1 MEIKRKVID
10 KKKVDSYDEDNLLK
24 FCFSNIGRE
33 SMTKETYDIIEE
45 YMMKMMP
52 APAHDSLHMYRVLNY
67 AMKIAESYNYVDRD
81 VLIASCLLHDIGRQA
96 ECENPNLSHAVEGS
110 NLAYRFMKKLG
121 WEEEKCQHIKECIKT
136 HSYRIEDR
144 SISMEAKILF
154 DADKLDVTGAVG
166 IARTLIYKGE
176 IGEPIYTTKNG
187 KIQDGSEPDSPDSFL
202 KECQKKLLRIYDRFY
217 TEEASRIALER
228 KKITETFYG
237 ELLKELNSASLKGYE
252 SEI

>member
-1 MEIKRKVID
+1 
-10 KKKVDSYDEDNLLK
+10 
-24 FCFSNIGRE
+24 
-33 SMTKETYDIIEE
+33 MTKETYDIIEE
-45 YMMKMMP
+45 YMMKMLP

-166 IARTLIYKGE
+166 IARTLMYKGE

-187 KIQDGSEPDSPDSFL
+187 KYRMVQN
-202 KECQKKLLRIYDRFY
+202 RIRQ
-217 TEEASRIALER
+217 
-228 KKITETFYG
+228 
-237 ELLKELNSASLKGYE
+237 SLF
-252 SEI
+252 

>member
-1 MEIKRKVID
+1 
-10 KKKVDSYDEDNLLK
+10 
-24 FCFSNIGRE
+24 
-33 SMTKETYDIIEE
+33 MTKETYDIIEE
-45 YMMKMMP
+45 HMLKMMRDP
-52 APAHDSLHMYRVLNY
+52 VHDSLHIYRVLNY

-110 NLAYRFMKKLG
+110 NLAYRFTKELG

-144 SISMEAKILF
+144 PISMEAKILF

-166 IARTLIYKGE
+166 IARTLMYKGE
-176 IGEPIYTTKNG
+176 IGEPIYTMKNG
-187 KIQDGSEPDSPDSFL
+187 KVQDGSELDSPESFL

-217 TEEASRIALER
+217 TEEAAKIALER
-228 KKITETFYG
+228 KKITEKFYD
-237 ELLKELNSASLKGYE
+237 ELLKEINSASLKGYE

>member
-1 MEIKRKVID
+1 
-10 KKKVDSYDEDNLLK
+10 
-24 FCFSNIGRE
+24 
-33 SMTKETYDIIEE
+33 MTKETYDIIEE
-45 YMMKMMP
+45 HMLKMMRDP
-52 APAHDSLHMYRVLNY
+52 VHDSLHIYRVLNY

-96 ECENPNLSHAVEGS
+96 GCENPNLSHAVEGS
-110 NLAYRFMKKLG
+110 NLAYRFTKELG

-144 SISMEAKILF
+144 PISMEAKILF

-166 IARTLIYKGE
+166 IARTLMYKGE
-176 IGEPIYTTKNG
+176 IGEPIYTMKNG
-187 KIQDGSEPDSPDSFL
+187 KVQDGSELDSPESFL

-217 TEEASRIALER
+217 TEEAAKIALER
-228 KKITETFYG
+228 KKITEKFYD
-237 ELLKELNSASLKGYE
+237 ELLKEINSASLKGYE